1 MQLKLHRCIIH
12 CLRSTGENDSQG
24 SVIGIVT
31 SLRTGRFAARDF
43 ALLRSFRNVCV
54 AHVMLFG
61 GNERTGPPGL
71 GDRSLKD
78 TTQFHLVPSSTLS
91 GVVLLLPD
99 VKFLC

>member
-1 MQLKLHRCIIH
+1 
-12 CLRSTGENDSQG
+12 
-24 SVIGIVT
+24 
-31 SLRTGRFAARDF
+31 
-43 ALLRSFRNVCV
+43 V